1 MGVIASGLE
10 SFDLKLISQFKSSNF
25 KQSIINTLFRSL
37 RGKSRLEGVGDLTT
51 LFPYLENQANRQ
63 GVIGVIFKGDKILPT
78 QVANLSQK
86 NGVKEVE
93 YSFSRNPYYQYSQL
107 KLITPELVNGKPTGG
122 TNEEIF
128 YPDLDSANND
138 RSKLFAILENDVDLY
153 PDLVGIEAD
162 LEKLEVILDS
172 IFHDIIISKKKI
184 YFVFPQDPDPE
195 D

>member
-1 MGVIASGLE
+1 MGVIASGLDG
-10 SFDLKLISQFKSSNF
+10 FDLKLISQFKSSNF

-37 RGKSRLEGVGDLTT
+37 RGKSRLEGVGDLST

-63 GVIGVIFKGDKILPT
+63 GVIGVIFKGGKILPV
-78 QVANLSQK
+78 QVADLKEK
-86 NGVKEVE
+86 NGKPVVK
-93 YSFSRNPYYQYSQL
+93 YSFTRNPYYQYSEL
-107 KLITPELVNGKPTGG
+107 KLSVPELVSGEPTGE
-122 TNEEIF
+122 TIEEIF
-128 YPDLDSANND
+128 YSDLESANND
-138 RSKLFAILENDVDLY
+138 RSKLFAILENDVDLC

>member
-51 LFPYLENQANRQ
+51 LFHYLENQANQQ